1 MPRAEL
7 KPNPENATPEE
18 LRVAMEAAPHKR
30 SYVRLATV
38 RALLLGYTRAQVCQ
52 IHDRSDRMVRLWIEC
67 FNRGGIDA
75 LITRARPGRPRK
87 VKLERV
93 RDLLLPVLENPAQA
107 GQVHWTGVK
116 IHGYLKEQLSLEL
129 GYRTAVRWLHE
140 LNFHLRVPQPWP
152 ERQNEEERKKFQEE
166 LRALCADPQVELWFG
181 DESGFEGDPRP
192 RRRWVQPGK
201 PRTVPYLGDHIRQNV
216 IGAVAPQSGA
226 LFSLIVDG
234 VDTDVFQFF
243 LDEMAKAV
251 PKEGRRAASVHSGQR
266 VVAQSGAAPVA
277 SFRAEVLAGVFA
289 RLQPNRAVVAAGEGG
304 LVLGL
309 HRPHFPRVDRAT
321 LRRPQKLHRP
331 AGQNRFGLHHSE
343 MIFGNHSRVQPVQ
356 SS

>member
-1 MPRAEL
+1 LRKPEVH
-7 KPNPENATPEE
+7 PNPENATPEE
-18 LRVAMEAAPHKR
+18 LRVAMEAAPNKR
-30 SYVRLATV
+30 SYIRLNAI
-38 RALLLGYTRAQVCQ
+38 RSLLLGISRATVCQ
-52 IHDRSDRMVRLWIEC
+52 QFCRTERMVRLWIEM

-75 LITRARPGRPRK
+75 LITRVRPGRPRK

-93 RDLLLPVLENPAQA
+93 RDLLVPVLENPATA

-152 ERQNEEERKKFQEE
+152 ERQNQEERKKFQEE
-166 LRALCADPQVELWFG
+166 LRVLCADPKVELWFG

-251 PKEGRRAASVHSGQR
+251 PQKEGVRQILILDNASWHKAARLKWHHFEPKFLPGYSPDFNPIERLWLR
-266 VVAQSGAAPVA
+266 VKADW
-277 SFRAEVLAGVFA
+277 FWDYFA
-289 RLQPNRAVVAAGEGG
+289 RTPEELTERLCLA
-304 LVLGL
+304 LKS
-309 HRPHFPRVDRAT
+309 FIDD
-321 LRRPQKLHRP
+321 P
-331 AGQNRFGLHHSE
+331 ARTASNCSIRK
-343 MIFGNHSRVQPVQ
+343 
-356 SS
+356 